1 LFHLIQRE
9 DLNITGFEDLKVEKS
24 KLNPASIKEL
34 TLIPFMYQTGYL
46 TIKEILTE
54 GLVRLDFPNFEVK
67 SNFLINLLDFL
78 TDDKINLV
86 DIYYL
91 RNSLVEN
98 DEQQFRKYLNS
109 IIDDLKK
116 VEINQSDSVKEFYQQ
131 IFYLIAK
138 TLNSLYLKIS
148 SEVLNTK
155 ETVEF
160 KVKIEDNNFL
170 LSFNYGQ
177 NKEIFRQLKAESETE
192 KDSTYIS
199 INFDLK
205 KRDLAEVEI
214 KN

>member
-9 DLNITGFEDLKVEKS
+9 DFNIARFEDLKVEKS

-34 TLIPFMYQTGYL
+34 TVIPFMYQTGYL
-46 TIKEILTE
+46 TIKEISAE
-54 GLVRLDFPNFEVK
+54 GLVKLDFPNFEVE

-78 TDDKINLV
+78 TDDKINRV

-91 RNSLVEN
+91 RNSLVKN

-116 VEINQSDSVKEFYQQ
+116 VAIDQSESVKEFYQQ

-138 TLNSLYLKIS
+138 ALSSLYLKIS
-148 SEVLNTK
+148 SEVLNTE

-160 KVKIEDNNFL
+160 KVKTEDNNFL

-177 NKEIFRQLKAESETE
+177 KEEIFKQLKAELETE

-199 INFDLK
+199 MSFDL
-205 KRDLAEVEI
+205 
-214 KN
+214 

>member
-1 LFHLIQRE
+1 
-9 DLNITGFEDLKVEKS
+9 
-24 KLNPASIKEL
+24 
-34 TLIPFMYQTGYL
+34 MYQTGYL
-46 TIKEILTE
+46 TIKEISADS
-54 GLVRLDFPNFEVK
+54 LVKLGFPNFEVE

-78 TDDKINLV
+78 TDDKMNRV

-91 RNSLVEN
+91 RNSLVKN

-116 VEINQSDSVKEFYQQ
+116 VEINQSESVKEFYQQ

-138 TLNSLYLKIS
+138 ALSSLYLKVS
-148 SEVLNTK
+148 SEILNTK

-160 KVKIEDNNFL
+160 KVKTKDNNFL

-177 NKEIFRQLKAESETE
+177 KEEIFNQLKAESETE

-199 INFDLK
+199 INVDLK

-214 KN
+214 KS